1 MQEHPTQGRR
11 RSQKAATWLTI
22 ALPLPLSFSF
32 GLWTDGLLRI
42 FKLVST
48 IPLLLQVLP
57 EVI

>member
-32 GLWTDGLLRI
+32 GLWTDGLL
-42 FKLVST
+42 
-48 IPLLLQVLP
+48 
-57 EVI
+57 